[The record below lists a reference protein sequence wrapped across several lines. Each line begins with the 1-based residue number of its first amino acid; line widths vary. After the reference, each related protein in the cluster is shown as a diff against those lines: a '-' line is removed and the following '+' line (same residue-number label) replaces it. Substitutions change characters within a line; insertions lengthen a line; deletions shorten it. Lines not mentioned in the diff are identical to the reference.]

1 MDNLQLLDVD
11 ATVSRLGDETL
22 LGVVARV
29 FTRTAPSIVS
39 AIDVALKAGDLKQ
52 TALEAHSLKG
62 AVATFEA
69 PLVVNSVA
77 DIERHAKNVDATAAA
92 VAFERAKPLVE
103 RLLD

>member
-1 MDNLQLLDVD
+1 M
-11 ATVSRLGDETL
+11 
-22 LGVVARV
+22 
-29 FTRTAPSIVS
+29 
-39 AIDVALKAGDLKQ
+39 
-52 TALEAHSLKG
+52 
-62 AVATFEA
+62 ATFEA